1 VSHHPDSLGSRP
13 PDRRYAAMIWSI
25 RTFIVSC
32 FVILYRMSYD
42 TEHVRNAGDD
52 PGQITGLPT
61 FTELLTNP
69 NLASLYTSIRR
80 STATTAPELVET
92 AAVSKKTVYDYLQK
106 LERAGL
112 ITECGNQAG
121 ASVYDAEEFKL
132 TLTIRDIEVAI
143 TPELVEVVAQEDVYP
158 IIGRVRDNEG
168 LVTFALAHDLTK
180 AHSDGDVTIRQIG
193 TLTDLSPGTTYDFVD
208 ALYEIHDLD
217 DSASSPLTYTPDN
230 VKGEDSDL
238 REKLSE
244 Q

>member
-1 VSHHPDSLGSRP
+1 
-13 PDRRYAAMIWSI
+13 MIYLT

-32 FVILYRMSYD
+32 FVILHKMSYD
-42 TEHVRNAGDD
+42 TEHVRNAGND

-69 NLASLYTSIRR
+69 DLASLYTSIRH
-80 STATTAPELVET
+80 STAATAPELVET

-112 ITECGNQAG
+112 ITEHGNQAG
-121 ASVYDAEEFKL
+121 ASVYDAEEFEL

-143 TPELVEVVAQEDVYP
+143 TPELVEVIAQADAYP
-158 IIGRVRDNEG
+158 IIGRVRDDYG

-180 AHSDGDVTIRQIG
+180 AHSDGEVTIRQIT
-193 TLTDLSPGTTYDFVD
+193 TLTDLSPGTTYDLVE
-208 ALYEIHDLD
+208 ALYEIHDLGD
-217 DSASSPLTYTPDN
+217 DAASPLTYTPADVTN
-230 VKGEDSDL
+230 EDTDL
-238 REKLSE
+238 REDLSE